1 MSEGRVDISLMESPG
16 VFIQELRDALSIDV
30 LISDLVGIN
39 VASEL
44 VSDHGNLSGLADDDH
59 LQYFNQA
66 RGDARY
72 ERSLGNPTAD
82 DYTLYS
88 KANGTRYWAAP
99 AAGGGGTG
107 VEYHNLL
114 LGIQGGATDEY
125 YHFSQALY
133 DAFEYVGGASPYL
146 RVKLPIACDQ
156 NIVAYADTGW
166 LPPDIWES
174 MPYASASVRGGIQFT
189 GASPAVKYLR
199 EDGAW
204 EVPAGDGGGTE
215 MVYPGSG
222 IARSTGSGWAAS
234 LVDNSANW
242 NEAYTWVAANGAN
255 ANTAFGWGNH
265 ALAGY
270 LTAINASM
278 VSAVLD
284 ADLNAIAALTGTS
297 GFLKKTAAN
306 TWNLDT
312 ATYLTAISKAMVEGV
327 LTGSITSHS
336 HPSVNTGNFSIS
348 EESGKLVVKNGATII
363 ASITAAGLMT
373 AADDIVA
380 FGTP

>member
-44 VSDHGNLSGLADDDH
+44 VSDHGNLSGLGDDDH

-72 ERSLGNPTAD
+72 ERSLGNPSAD
-82 DYTLYS
+82 DYALYS
-88 KANGTRYWAAP
+88 KANGTRYWAVP
-99 AAGGGGTG
+99 TGGGEGTG
-107 VEYHNLL
+107 VEYHNAL
-114 LGIQGGATDEY
+114 LGIQGGAADEY

-146 RVKLPIACDQ
+146 RIKLPVACDDSV
-156 NIVAYADTGW
+156 ISYADTGW
-166 LPPDIWES
+166 LPPDIWAS

-204 EVPAGDGGGTE
+204 EVPAGEGGAE
-215 MVYPGSG
+215 QVYPGSG

-270 LTAINASM
+270 LKAI
-278 VSAVLD
+278 
-284 ADLNAIAALTGTS
+284 T
-297 GFLKKTAAN
+297 
-306 TWNLDT
+306 
-312 ATYLTAISKAMVEGV
+312 KAMVEGV
-327 LTGSITSHS
+327 LTGAITSHS
-336 HPSVNTGNFSIS
+336 HPSITTANFSIVQ
-348 EESGKLVVKNGATII
+348 ESGKLVVKNGATVI

>member
-1 MSEGRVDISLMESPG
+1 
-16 VFIQELRDALSIDV
+16 
-30 LISDLVGIN
+30 
-39 VASEL
+39 
-44 VSDHGNLSGLADDDH
+44 
-59 LQYFNQA
+59 
-66 RGDARY
+66 
-72 ERSLGNPTAD
+72 
-82 DYTLYS
+82 
-88 KANGTRYWAAP
+88 
-99 AAGGGGTG
+99 
-107 VEYHNLL
+107 
-114 LGIQGGATDEY
+114 
-125 YHFSQALY
+125 
-133 DAFEYVGGASPYL
+133 
-146 RVKLPIACDQ
+146 
-156 NIVAYADTGW
+156 
-166 LPPDIWES
+166 

-234 LVDNSANW
+234 LPDNSSGW
-242 NEAYTWVAANGAN
+242 NEAAMWVAANGAN

-265 ALAGY
+265 ALVGY

-312 ATYLTAISKAMVEGV
+312 ATYLTAITKAMVEAV
-327 LTGSITSHS
+327 LTGSITSHT
-336 HPSVNTGNFSIS
+336 HPTINTANFSIAQ
-348 EESGKLVVKNGATII
+348 ESGKLVVKYGATVI
-363 ASITAAGLMT
+363 ASLTSAGFVTAK
-373 AADDIVA
+373 DDIVA